1 MVSALE
7 RAHKRANRSAMG
19 LKMAFR
25 RKTRCPFLDHENRPI
40 VLHGSHHKVGTSWMQ
55 KVLRSISAEYG
66 LRFQVCKQAD
76 LDPHTDVFF
85 QSHSRFDLNQFTH
98 FRGSHMVRDPR
109 DVMVSGYYYHL
120 WTNEEWANIPMSS
133 FGPEV
138 RRAWEHVPFDEAG
151 DLSYKGF
158 LNSLDREAGLAMEI
172 RRAATTVMRGFT
184 SWDYQNPAFYE
195 LRYESMIEDET
206 AVFEQLFRH
215 YGFTEQAVARC
226 VGLAEACSFRNQ
238 AKRDL
243 GRVDNKSH
251 MRSGLP
257 GQWRDE
263 LSEAHRVLFKELNGD
278 ALVRM
283 GYEHD
288 VDW

>member
-1 MVSALE
+1 MASTPG
-7 RAHKRANRSAMG
+7 RIGKRVKREING
-19 LKMAFR
+19 LKRVLR
-25 RKTRCPFLDHENRPI
+25 RKTRCPFANREQRPI
-40 VLHGSHHKVGTSWMQ
+40 ILHGSHHKVGTSWMQ
-55 KVLRSISAEYG
+55 KVLRSVSTEYG
-66 LRFQVCKQAD
+66 LKYQDCDQAD
-76 LDPHTDVFF
+76 LDPETDVFF
-85 QSHSRFDLNQFTH
+85 QDHSRFDLNRFDH
-98 FRGSHMVRDPR
+98 YRGSHMVRDPR

-120 WTNEEWANIPMSS
+120 WTKEEWANLPMSS

-138 RRAWEHVPFDEAG
+138 HRAWAHVPFDEAG
-151 DLSYKGF
+151 DLTYKDF

-172 RRAATTVMRGFT
+172 RRAATTEMRDFT
-184 SWDYQNPAFYE
+184 EWDYQNPAFYE
-195 LRYESMIEDET
+195 LKYEAMIKDEA

-215 YGFTEQAVARC
+215 YGFTDQAVARC
-226 VGLAEACSFRNQ
+226 VELAEACSFRKQ

-263 LSEAHRVLFKELNGD
+263 LSEAHKLLFKELNGD

-283 GYEHD
+283 GYEQD
-288 VDW
+288 IDW